1 MATRPTQAAPNRQG
15 GYGGNSGAG
24 NSVDVGHVAVT
35 RMAREDTRWFIA
47 GVIVLSV
54 VLFFALPMSLL
65 IYVDTA
71 KMQAEVRYEVK
82 QMKKLRKELKE
93 QDEKDA
99 RGRSDAGAS
108 SPDGL

>member
-1 MATRPTQAAPNRQG
+1 
-15 GYGGNSGAG
+15 
-24 NSVDVGHVAVT
+24 
-35 RMAREDTRWFIA
+35 MAREDTRWFIA

-82 QMKKLRKELKE
+82 QMNKLRKELKE
-93 QDEKDA
+93 QNEKDA
-99 RGRSDAGAS
+99 RGRANAGAS
-108 SPDGL
+108 GSDGL

>member
-1 MATRPTQAAPNRQG
+1 
-15 GYGGNSGAG
+15 
-24 NSVDVGHVAVT
+24 
-35 RMAREDTRWFIA
+35 MAREDTRWFIA